1 MEKDFMNC
9 RINTSFRLLGMP
21 HMKNREVTKENGNR
35 CPAGKIPPLPGSL
48 APELALETDITAF
61 L

>member
-1 MEKDFMNC
+1 
-9 RINTSFRLLGMP
+9 
-21 HMKNREVTKENGNR
+21 MKNREVTKENGNR

-61 L
+61 LQLASK